1 MRLTTF
7 CIMSGLSAGGY
18 GRNFWDSV
26 IGWGAGFYGGFEG
39 VVYEN
44 QSMKLN
50 QPQHEKHFLGE

>member
-1 MRLTTF
+1 MSLTTL
-7 CIMSGLSAGGY
+7 CMMSGLSAGGY
-18 GRNFWDSV
+18 GRNFWDGV

-50 QPQHEKHFLGE
+50 QTQHEKHF